1 MSDTEIVRLVRQ
13 TVGESEQRQSSELA
27 RQILQVS
34 RDTEAARRADF
45 DRLLTTYRQQPGT
58 GFDTSQRQQ
67 GALES
72 ISWYRCSGS
81 VDSQVRDHLEV

>member
-1 MSDTEIVRLVRQ
+1 MLGSLHRMSDAEIVRLVRQ

-34 RDTEAARRADF
+34 RDTEVARRADF
-45 DRLLTTYRQQPGT
+45 DRLLATYRQQPGM
-58 GFDTSQRQQ
+58 GVDPSQRPQ

-72 ISWYRCSGS
+72 LRRVSLQR
-81 VDSQVRDHLEV
+81 